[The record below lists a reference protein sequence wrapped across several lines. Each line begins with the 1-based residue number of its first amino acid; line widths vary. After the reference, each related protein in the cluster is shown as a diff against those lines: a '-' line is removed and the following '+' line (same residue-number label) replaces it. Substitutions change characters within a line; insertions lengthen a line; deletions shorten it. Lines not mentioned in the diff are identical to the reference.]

1 MTGSNEYLSKL
12 SSLVESDENG
22 PYLKGGKCNS
32 CQAVVFPERSICPK
46 CTGQDIQKVPLSRKG
61 KLYTYT
67 EVFQKPPD
75 YFGDVPYIIG
85 RVLLPEGVFILT
97 QIKAKKQDLKIN
109 MEMEFIVEPIYRAEN
124 GIERLGYKF
133 KPV

>member
-1 MTGSNEYLSKL
+1 MIESTENFTKL
-12 SSLVESDENG
+12 SSLVEWDENG

-32 CQAVVFPERSICPK
+32 CQAVFFPERSICPK
-46 CTGQDIQKVPLSRKG
+46 CIGKDIEKISLSRKG
-61 KLYTYT
+61 KLYTFT

-75 YFGDVPYIIG
+75 YYGEIPYIVG

-109 MEMEFIVEPIYRAEN
+109 MDMELIVEPIYQDEN
-124 GIERLGYKF
+124 GIDRLGYKF

>member
-1 MTGSNEYLSKL
+1 M
-12 SSLVESDENG
+12 
-22 PYLKGGKCNS
+22 GGKCNS
-32 CQAVVFPERSICPK
+32 CQAVAFPARSICPK
-46 CTGQDIQKVPLSRKG
+46 CIGNDIEKVSLSRKG

-75 YFGDVPYIIG
+75 YLGDIPYIIG

-97 QIKAKKQDLKIN
+97 HLKARKQDLKIN
-109 MEMEFIVEPIYRAEN
+109 MDMQLIIEPIYYDEN
-124 GIERLGYKF
+124 GIERFGYKF